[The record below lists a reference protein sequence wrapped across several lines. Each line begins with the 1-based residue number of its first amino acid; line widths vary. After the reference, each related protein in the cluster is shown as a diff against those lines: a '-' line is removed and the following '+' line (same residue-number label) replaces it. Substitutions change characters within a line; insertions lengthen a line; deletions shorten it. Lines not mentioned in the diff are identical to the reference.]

1 MSSGSPSHAPRWY
14 TIPVRVGLVTFIG
27 TLLTFAVSLLF
38 AILGT
43 VILASLRGVHPDMRI
58 AYRHIALPIALVAG
72 TIILVLTLV
81 MEIRHYRQAK
91 TLSAIERLSQTEAP
105 RIAIPVPHSSDRKYG
120 ERAIPQYERAV
131 ALAGGKPVRVAL
143 DQTRDEIL
151 TLMETCDGVLL
162 PGSNADVDPSRFHAA
177 RSPHTAAADPQ
188 RDAVDDLL
196 LEDAYKQR
204 KPVLGICYGL
214 QSLNVY
220 RAGSLVQHI
229 PEFLPEAAR
238 AKVDHEAGKKVPIA
252 HSVEI
257 DPNSRLAQ
265 IIQPQGSGSEIHSPQ
280 SEVRRPLVVPVNSS
294 HHQSADSIG
303 KDLRVV
309 ARCPDDGIIEA
320 LEGTTPDHF
329 VLAVQW
335 HPERSVDDDP
345 AARAIFRALID
356 AASQRRQDG

>member
-1 MSSGSPSHAPRWY
+1 VP
-14 TIPVRVGLVTFIG
+14 
-27 TLLTFAVSLLF
+27 
-38 AILGT
+38 
-43 VILASLRGVHPDMRI
+43 
-58 AYRHIALPIALVAG
+58 
-72 TIILVLTLV
+72 
-81 MEIRHYRQAK
+81 
-91 TLSAIERLSQTEAP
+91 P
-105 RIAIPVPHSSDRKYG
+105 RIAIPMPHSTDHEYG

-131 ALAGGKPVRVAL
+131 ALAGGEPVRVAL
-143 DQTRDEIL
+143 DRTQDEIL
-151 TLMETCDGVLL
+151 KLMATCDGVLL
-162 PGSNADVDPSRFHAA
+162 PGSKADVDPARFHAP
-177 RSPHTAAADPQ
+177 RSPHTAAADPR

-238 AKVDHEAGKKVPIA
+238 AKVDHEAGKKVAVA

-257 DPNSRLAQ
+257 DPDSKLAR
-265 IIQPQGSGSEIHSPQ
+265 IVAENHDG
-280 SEVRRPLVVPVNSS
+280 PLVVPVNSS
-294 HHQSADSIG
+294 HHQSAEAIG
-303 KDLRVV
+303 EGLRIV

-320 LEGTTPDHF
+320 LEGTALDHF

-345 AARAIFRALID
+345 ASRAIFRALID
-356 AASQRRQDG
+356 ASSHRHPND